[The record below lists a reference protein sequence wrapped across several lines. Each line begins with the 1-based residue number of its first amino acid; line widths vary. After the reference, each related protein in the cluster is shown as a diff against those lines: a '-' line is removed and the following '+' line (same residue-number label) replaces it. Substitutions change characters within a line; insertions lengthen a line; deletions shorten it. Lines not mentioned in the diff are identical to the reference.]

1 MPAYDLGKR
10 LRRQLLA
17 AQQRGQR
24 PEPGRLQALVN
35 DLCGE
40 DLGPLRPALHALTV
54 SRTFHQA
61 INRNP
66 PLPADPALLGQ
77 LQSELNAVFTAEI
90 GAAMTG
96 VLQGLLALP
105 EAELPAVPPAAAAPP
120 QAGGGSGASPTA
132 IVLLGVLA
140 GALVVGLG
148 GMLAWL
154 SQLQRPRIGE
164 TPSLPP
170 PPPLAAEPQASP
182 APPAEPALPPAEASG
197 EQRQRAIA
205 SVEQLYAALSAGNR
219 AEAEGLFTAAA
230 ADQFTASFFQQFE
243 RVEVGELVETER
255 QGDLVT
261 LMGRTRFVYPDGSSQ
276 DERRLFQVDTS
287 VEPPLIVASSFE
299 EVLRARQ

>member
-10 LRRQLLA
+10 LRRQLLIA
-17 AQQRGQR
+17 RQRGQR

-40 DLGPLRPALHALTV
+40 DLAPLHPALHALTV

-66 PLPADPALLGQ
+66 PLPADPALMGQ

-90 GAAMTG
+90 GAAMTR
-96 VLQGLLALP
+96 VLQGLLGMP
-105 EAELPAVPPAAAAPP
+105 EAELPAIPPAAAAPP
-120 QAGGGSGASPTA
+120 QAGCGSGASPTA
-132 IVLLGVLA
+132 IMSLGVLA

-148 GMLAWL
+148 GTLIWL
-154 SQLQRPRIGE
+154 SQLQHPRIGE
-164 TPSLPP
+164 TPIL

-182 APPAEPALPPAEASG
+182 APPAEPALPPAVASD

-219 AEAEGLFTAAA
+219 AGAEGLFTAAA

-255 QGDLVT
+255 QGDLVS
-261 LMGRTRFVYPDGSSQ
+261 LMGRTRFVYLDGSSQ